1 MDSILFKLVI
11 NYYYLWNEAPKFFEK
26 LIFKQKN
33 QLKKRRNPHT
43 SLPRRCY
50 LTAEGNVCAGSSAA
64 EIRVLDPNGLKK
76 LTEVRISLQ
85 PYWQIDNGFFNRPI
99 MARHYSQARSSIP
112 RKIPNS
118 KFEVPGYNNRNC
130 YFMQASWM
138 DKA

>member
-11 NYYYLWNEAPKFFEK
+11 NYYCLWNEAPKFFEK
-26 LIFKQKN
+26 LIFKQKTSW
-33 QLKKRRNPHT
+33 RGPHT

-50 LTAEGNVCAGSSAA
+50 LTAEGNVCAESSAA
-64 EIRVLDPNGLKK
+64 EIRVLDPQRLKK

-85 PYWQIDNGFFNRPI
+85 HYWQIDNGFFNRPI
-99 MARHYSQARSSIP
+99 MARHYNQARSSIP
-112 RKIPNS
+112 PKIPNS
-118 KFEVPGYNNRNC
+118 KFEVPNYNNQSS